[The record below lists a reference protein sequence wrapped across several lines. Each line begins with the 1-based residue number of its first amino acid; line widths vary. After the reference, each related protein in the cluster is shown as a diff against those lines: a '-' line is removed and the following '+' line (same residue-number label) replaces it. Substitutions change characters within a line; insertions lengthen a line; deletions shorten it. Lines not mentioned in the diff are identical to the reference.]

1 MRGNEDGEKSSVTAT
16 ITGAFPI
23 PMRGNE
29 LGEAVRA
36 GAREGVPDPH
46 EG

>member
-1 MRGNEDGEKSSVTAT
+1 MSRMRVNSALICVP
-16 ITGAFPI
+16 FPI

-29 LGEAVRA
+29 GLVLKRLPRRGT
-36 GAREGVPDPH
+36 VPDPH